1 MLGLESPSLRRKT
14 ILMVYDK
21 NYYHVH
27 VSRDSDLKVSPG
39 FEPDTATVG
48 LDLEDVLV
56 VAGDGGRGEGAVSSL
71 LHLVSL
77 QPDQVPSGA
86 PQVALTLL

>member
-1 MLGLESPSLRRKT
+1 MLRFESTSLRRKT

-39 FEPDTATVG
+39 FEPDTAAAG

>member
-1 MLGLESPSLRRKT
+1 MFM
-14 ILMVYDK
+14 ICDK
-21 NYYHVH
+21 DYYHVH

-39 FEPDTATVG
+39 FEPDTATAG

-71 LHLVSL
+71 LHQVAL

-86 PQVALTLL
+86 SQVALTFL